1 MLERKAI
8 NRRTET
14 AYKAI
19 TRASQHNMTKSPG
32 FRRGGKCCGCAVTVQ
47 LHIRRDLSR
56 MPVRLY
62 GHWLEEAA
70 SNPLIKKGEYHEQ
83 GDYHE

>member
-1 MLERKAI
+1 
-8 NRRTET
+8 
-14 AYKAI
+14 
-19 TRASQHNMTKSPG
+19 
-32 FRRGGKCCGCAVTVQ
+32 
-47 LHIRRDLSR
+47 